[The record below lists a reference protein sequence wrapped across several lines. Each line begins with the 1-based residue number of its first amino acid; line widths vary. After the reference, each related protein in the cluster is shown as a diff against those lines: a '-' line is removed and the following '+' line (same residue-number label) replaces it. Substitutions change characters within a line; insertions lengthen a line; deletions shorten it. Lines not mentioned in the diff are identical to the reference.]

1 MIKKRITIAAMSDLH
16 GQLPN
21 PSEIDEVDVVVL
33 CGDTVC
39 LEYQRS
45 DELSEDWFANEFKD
59 WVKAVIC
66 HKIIMI
72 AGNHD
77 FWMFK
82 KNKQYIKNKFREW
95 YGNKVVYLQDEMYIY
110 QDVRF
115 YGCPWCQG
123 PLNWAFCP
131 GDKYRSVPG
140 VMQYYEQIPE
150 CDILITHQPPKIGN
164 LGISFYWDD
173 MRKEDWSSDNLSLN
187 IKDKN
192 ILVNFCGHIHSGQH
206 SRIEYPVP
214 GCETVFYNVS
224 LLNESYR
231 MAYDPMYVNICK
243 EERKVEEEKTHKNI
257 TKG

>member
-1 MIKKRITIAAMSDLH
+1 MKKYLNIAALSDLH
-16 GQLPN
+16 GQLPD
-21 PSEIDEVDVVVL
+21 PKEVDPVDVIVL
-33 CGDTVC
+33 CGDTVN

-45 DELSEDWFANEFKD
+45 NELSEDWFSHEFKD
-59 WVKAVIC
+59 WVQALVC
-66 HKIIMI
+66 HRVIMI

-77 FWMFK
+77 FWMFRK
-82 KNKQYIKNKFREW
+82 DKQYIKNKFREW
-95 YGNKVVYLQDEMYIY
+95 YGDKVIYLQDEMYIY
-110 QDVRF
+110 QGVRF

-131 GDKYRSVPG
+131 GEKYHSVPG

-150 CDILITHQPPKIGN
+150 CDVLLTHQPPKIGN
-164 LGISFYWDD
+164 LGVSFYWDD
-173 MRKEDWSSDNLSLN
+173 LQKEDWSSDNLRLN

-206 SRIEYPVP
+206 TRIEYPVL

-224 LLNESYR
+224 LLNERYSV
-231 MAYDPMYVNICK
+231 AYDPMYVSIGKN
-243 EERKVEEEKTHKNI
+243 ERIVEEIKPHKSI